1 MIVIELVFIRAAD
14 DGCGRG
20 VKHTKHLN
28 NSGIGLTLPLL
39 LTKQFLARK
48 TDTSLTQWQ
57 LITAKVL
64 YNPSYMKTLIKE
76 RRNLRVHTNTHTHT
90 RQPAPQ
96 RYVVHCCKAAA
107 AKMQREKRPQRNY
120 FSLN

>member
-1 MIVIELVFIRAAD
+1 MVVV
-14 DGCGRG
+14 GG

-90 RQPAPQ
+90 HEAACSLAICCALLQGCCSKDAKREATPEELFQFELKQ
-96 RYVVHCCKAAA
+96 RSW
-107 AKMQREKRPQRNY
+107 N
-120 FSLN
+120 